1 MEHSLRHRVAQAV
14 DPEMREDSGLSRFN
28 LWVVVAILVMVS
40 AGVLETEIHVIERYG
55 GLMDALKLILFA
67 FFAVEYGLRIWVAT
81 LNPANRSALR
91 YALSPAA
98 LLDLVVLASFIS
110 PFLGIEATVLRL
122 LQLTRLFRLARI
134 GKYSRAMNLLFEA
147 IRSRDIELAL
157 SAGLAFGLMLI
168 AATLLYIVESTAQPE
183 AFGSI
188 PRAMWWAVETLTTV
202 GYGDVV
208 PITPLGR
215 ILAAITA
222 LCGIGIIALP
232 TGLLAGAFAEAI
244 RRAREERQHNPGLG
258 TSHPPSHRPSG
269 RD

>member
-1 MEHSLRHRVAQAV
+1 MEHSLRHRVSRAV
-14 DPEMREDSGLSRFN
+14 DPEMSDGDGLSRFN
-28 LWVVVAILVMVS
+28 LWVVLAIAVMVTI
-40 AGVLETEIHVIERYG
+40 GVLETEIHVIRQYG
-55 GLMDALKLILFA
+55 GLMTVLKYLLFA
-67 FFAVEYGLRIWVAT
+67 FFAVEYGLRLWVAT
-81 LNPANRSALR
+81 LNPRNRSMLQ
-91 YALSPAA
+91 YALSPSA
-98 LLDLVVLASFIS
+98 LLDFAVLFTFVT
-110 PFLGIEATVLRL
+110 PFLGIETTVFRL

-134 GKYSRAMNLLFEA
+134 GRYSRAMNLLFEA

-157 SAGLAFGLMLI
+157 SAALAFGLMLMS
-168 AATLLYIVESTAQPE
+168 ATLLYIVESTAQPE

-215 ILAAITA
+215 ILASVTA

-244 RRAREERQHNPGLG
+244 RRARDERAHGHG
-258 TSHPPSHRPSG
+258 VGSDHR
-269 RD
+269 RE